1 MNKIQELQN
10 QLSTEEN
17 DLKALG
23 IQKKLTREIKN
34 DKFLDHW
41 LPQIQAK
48 TKVIIDPK
56 MDKYTLQ
63 LEKHGIVDYFPKSNR
78 LLIRKTNKWKDKGI
92 VLLINE
98 LKLQRESNG

>member
-1 MNKIQELQN
+1 MNKIEQLKKEL
-10 QLSTEEN
+10 SEVDN

-23 IQKKLTREIKN
+23 IKKKLNREIKN
-34 DKFLDHW
+34 DRFLDHW

-48 TKVIIDPK
+48 TEVNIDPK
-56 MDKYTLQ
+56 MDKYSLK
-63 LEKHGIVDYFPKSNR
+63 LEKYGIVDYFPKSNR

-98 LKLQRESNG
+98 LNLQRTEL